1 MPAPTRLPLPLLSF
15 LLLIVTALLSLLL
28 GRYAISSLELLHFL
42 TTLCGVG
49 DMPADR
55 YQLIHSLLIDARAPR
70 MFAGMLIGAGL
81 SVSGAAYQAVFRN
94 PLVSPG
100 LLGVLSGCAFGAAL
114 GIICQWQA
122 LPIAVLSCVTGLIA
136 VAVGVGIAHLFQTT
150 SILLLVL
157 GGIVANALF
166 TSLLSITQ
174 YLADPVDQLPSI
186 VYWLL
191 GSLSAVDRS
200 TLLIIGPVL
209 TVAIVLLCLA
219 GRAIDAL
226 SLSDD
231 EALSLG
237 VTVQR
242 IRYGVIVLA
251 TLICAL
257 TVSLAGMVGWI
268 GLLVPHLARLLVGRA
283 TRDCYR
289 SAPVWE
295 VPFCWRR
302 MASRAVYR
310 RVKFRWDSSPNCSV
324 PSPSCWCCIA
334 CAGAGYDVVA
344 GRRAGLSHWRAA
356 DSRRHLGQR
365 ELRRQHRIAGRQ
377 WRGQEYLAAYPAGSL
392 GACIRAGLFTRAT
405 LEGAEPADHRPAAG
419 LRAAKPYA
427 GVSLQR
433 FPHRRARPAAQYRSD
448 ERPEPHR

>member
-1 MPAPTRLPLPLLSF
+1 MPVQTRRSLPLLSF
-15 LLLIVTALLSLLL
+15 LLLTITALLSLLL
-28 GRYAISSLELLHFL
+28 GRYAISLTELLHFL
-42 TTLCGVG
+42 ATLCGVG

-55 YQLIHSLLIDARAPR
+55 YQLIHSLVIDARAPR
-70 MFAGMLIGAGL
+70 MLAGMLVGAGL

-114 GIICQWQA
+114 GIIWHWQA
-122 LPIAVLSCVTGLIA
+122 LPIAALSCVTGLIA
-136 VAVGVGIAHLFQTT
+136 VAVGVGIAHLFQTS

-191 GSLSAVDRS
+191 GSLSAVDRH
-200 TLLIIGPVL
+200 TLLITGPVL
-209 TVAIVLLCLA
+209 TAAIILLCLA
-219 GRAIDAL
+219 GRSIDAL

-237 VTVQR
+237 VPVQR

-268 GLLVPHLARLLVGRA
+268 GLLVPHLARLLVGPGNVRLLPV
-283 TRDCYR
+283 
-289 SAPVWE
+289 SA
-295 VPFCWRR
+295 CLG
-302 MASRAVYR
+302 
-310 RVKFRWDSSPNCSV
+310 
-324 PSPSCWCCIA
+324 
-334 CAGAGYDVVA
+334 GAF
-344 GRRAGLSHWRAA
+344 LLAA
-356 DSRRHLGQR
+356 DGVARSLSAGEIPLGIITELFGAIAFVLVLHRVRRGWL
-365 ELRRQHRIAGRQ
+365 
-377 WRGQEYLAAYPAGSL
+377 
-392 GACIRAGLFTRAT
+392 
-405 LEGAEPADHRPAAG
+405 
-419 LRAAKPYA
+419 
-427 GVSLQR
+427 
-433 FPHRRARPAAQYRSD
+433 
-448 ERPEPHR
+448 

>member
-1 MPAPTRLPLPLLSF
+1 MPVPTRLPLPLLSF

-28 GRYAISSLELLHFL
+28 GRYAISPLELLHFL

-49 DMPADR
+49 DMPVER
-55 YQLIHSLLIDARAPR
+55 YRLIHSLLIDARAPR
-70 MFAGMLIGAGL
+70 MFAGMLVGAGL

-114 GIICQWQA
+114 GIICHWQA

-237 VTVQR
+237 VPVQR

-268 GLLVPHLARLLVGRA
+268 GLLVPHLARLLVGPGNVRLLPV
-283 TRDCYR
+283 
-289 SAPVWE
+289 SA
-295 VPFCWRR
+295 CLG
-302 MASRAVYR
+302 
-310 RVKFRWDSSPNCSV
+310 
-324 PSPSCWCCIA
+324 
-334 CAGAGYDVVA
+334 GAF
-344 GRRAGLSHWRAA
+344 LLAA
-356 DSRRHLGQR
+356 DGVARSLSAGEIPLGIITELFGAIAFVLVLHRVRRGWL
-365 ELRRQHRIAGRQ
+365 
-377 WRGQEYLAAYPAGSL
+377 
-392 GACIRAGLFTRAT
+392 
-405 LEGAEPADHRPAAG
+405 
-419 LRAAKPYA
+419 
-427 GVSLQR
+427 
-433 FPHRRARPAAQYRSD
+433 
-448 ERPEPHR
+448 